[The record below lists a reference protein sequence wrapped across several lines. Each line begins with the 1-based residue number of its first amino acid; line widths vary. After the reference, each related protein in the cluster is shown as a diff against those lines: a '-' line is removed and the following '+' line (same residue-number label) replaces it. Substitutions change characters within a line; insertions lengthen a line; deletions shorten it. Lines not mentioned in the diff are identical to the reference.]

1 MAAGLRAGEVV
12 KKAGDTGLNNEHK
25 RLYVYSE
32 QVKLDSKQIR
42 RKYKKT
48 AT

>member
-1 MAAGLRAGEVV
+1 LRAGEVFQ
-12 KKAGDTGLNNEHK
+12 KAVDTGLDNEHK
-25 RLYVYSE
+25 RLDVYSE
-32 QVKLDSKQIR
+32 QVKVDSKQIT